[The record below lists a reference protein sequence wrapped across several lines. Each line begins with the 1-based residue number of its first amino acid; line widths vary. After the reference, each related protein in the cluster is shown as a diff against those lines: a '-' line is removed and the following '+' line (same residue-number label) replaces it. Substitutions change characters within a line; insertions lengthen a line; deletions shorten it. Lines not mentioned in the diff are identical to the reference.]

1 MLPFCVKFRKKL
13 EKIAKN
19 IYAKRESSDGF
30 KKQIEDYLG
39 HSISVDKDSRITCS
53 MGIAKAGD
61 VKCEEDINNL
71 IHQADELLYKVKTRE
86 KGNYAFFDN
95 VLN

>member
-1 MLPFCVKFRKKL
+1 
-13 EKIAKN
+13 
-19 IYAKRESSDGF
+19 
-30 KKQIEDYLG
+30 
-39 HSISVDKDSRITCS
+39 

-86 KGNYAFFDN
+86 KGNYAFWDYVFIFFGD
-95 VLN
+95 VKSCVIFYRISDYIFVAGKGIICRVKITFGKKLIF

>member
-1 MLPFCVKFRKKL
+1 
-13 EKIAKN
+13 
-19 IYAKRESSDGF
+19 
-30 KKQIEDYLG
+30 
-39 HSISVDKDSRITCS
+39 
-53 MGIAKAGD
+53 MGIAKAGN

-86 KGNYAFFDN
+86 KGNYAFGDY